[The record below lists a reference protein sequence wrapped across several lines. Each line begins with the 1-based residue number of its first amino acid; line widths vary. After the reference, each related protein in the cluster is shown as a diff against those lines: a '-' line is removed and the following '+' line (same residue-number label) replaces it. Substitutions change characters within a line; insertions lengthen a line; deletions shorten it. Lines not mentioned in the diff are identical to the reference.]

1 MFGIRFLALTV
12 STRNLLI
19 TVGAPNGR
27 HPFTVD
33 LALARWHGLRELH
46 TLPQSTIIVG
56 AIAAMALLALLVI
69 AIRRQRRRLF

>member
-1 MFGIRFLALTV
+1 MFGIKFVALTL
-12 STRNLLI
+12 SAGDMLLTI
-19 TVGAPNGR
+19 TAPKGR
-27 HPFTVD
+27 LTVD
-33 LALARWHGLRELH
+33 SLAVARWHGFRELH